1 MWQNPKTDWKSTDTY
16 DIHIALTRVEGNLH
30 EIVALLGVALSS
42 EHLEWA
48 MTDFPTAAEMH
59 RIQSNLAAAYD
70 AHPLISAARPS
81 LGEQFD
87 ADTANEWELAE
98 LWLWRVANE
107 RSVLLEAEKA
117 TVLTMSGEV
126 ITSQGT
132 NETYQSNYTGSQI
145 DQFVA
150 QIKEWNNGRL

>member
-1 MWQNPKTDWKSTDTY
+1 
-16 DIHIALTRVEGNLH
+16 
-30 EIVALLGVALSS
+30 
-42 EHLEWA
+42 
-48 MTDFPTAAEMH
+48 MH

-81 LGEQFD
+81 LGERFD

-98 LWLWRVANE
+98 LWLWRAANG

-117 TVLTMSGEV
+117 TVLTMVGEV
-126 ITSQGT
+126 ITIRGT
-132 NETYQSNYTGSQI
+132 NETYQSKYTGDQI

-150 QIKEWNNGRL
+150 QIREWNNGGL